1 MKIVI
6 PKIDGH
12 FAYTLTTSYGAGGVT
27 TRNILPSSLYH
38 KGAVLTIQRH
48 EQSNQRSQ
56 GPDISHN
63 QGWLFQNGGGKCH
76 ATRRWFSSLLHPKDN
91 KT

>member
-27 TRNILPSSLYH
+27 IRNIMQDSLYH

-48 EQSNQRSQ
+48 EQSNQRSLW
-56 GPDISHN
+56 PHLTHN
-63 QGWLFQNGGGKCH
+63 QG
-76 ATRRWFSSLLHPKDN
+76 
-91 KT
+91 